1 MVRAHHRVGVMFRI
15 TIIAGQAKRPFAES
29 PPLPIMVGRVGR
41 RHMRHPDFDKAS
53 PAKMH

>member
-15 TIIAGQAKRPFAES
+15 TMIAGQAKRPFAES